1 MTEVNPKNGNETKL
15 DVFSWDIFK
24 FDIIFTCS
32 KRPKYFN
39 DFHNCYLSI
48 SLQKQAQTKIKI
60 KQDIGKYDNIFP
72 YLQSR
77 TLFK

>member
-1 MTEVNPKNGNETKL
+1 MTDVNPKNGNETKL

-32 KRPKYFN
+32 KLPKYFN

-48 SLQKQAQTKIKI
+48 SLQK
-60 KQDIGKYDNIFP
+60 
-72 YLQSR
+72 
-77 TLFK
+77 